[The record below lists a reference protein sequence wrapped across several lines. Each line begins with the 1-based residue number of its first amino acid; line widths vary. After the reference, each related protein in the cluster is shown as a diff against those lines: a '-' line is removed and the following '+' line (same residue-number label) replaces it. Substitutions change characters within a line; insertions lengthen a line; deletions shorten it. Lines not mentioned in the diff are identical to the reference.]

1 MSLINVLR
9 KIKKKRQIK
18 LNREYLKIDN
28 NVQLKEWFSFR
39 IDKKKSGNIYLSI
52 GEYSVISGQYITET
66 EDAFI
71 KIGKRCFIN
80 DGTNI
85 ISAANIE
92 IGDDVNIAWDVTI
105 YDSDGHSINWD
116 ERKEDI
122 YCNFG
127 LQEKNWNVVA
137 AKPIKINDK
146 AWIGF
151 GATIL
156 KGVEIG
162 EGAIVAAKSVVTKDV
177 EPFTVVAGNPARV
190 VKKL

>member
-1 MSLINVLR
+1 MNIIQLLR
-9 KIKKKRQIK
+9 TIKKNKQIK
-18 LNREYLKIDN
+18 RIES
-28 NVQLKEWFSFR
+28 NVQLKDWFSVR
-39 IDKKKSGNIYLSI
+39 IDKKKEGNIYLSI
-52 GEYSVISGQYITET
+52 GEYSVISGHYITET
-66 EDAFI
+66 ENAFI

-85 ISAANIE
+85 ISASNIE

-127 LQEKNWNVVA
+127 LQEKNWSVVT
-137 AKPIKINDK
+137 AKPIKIYDK
-146 AWIGF
+146 AGIGF

-177 EPFTVVAGNPARV
+177 EPFTVVAGNPAKV
-190 VKKL
+190 VKILK